1 MNYRINEFKNSVLS
15 KYFNFKVSLL
25 TRLVGNDELLRLELI
40 KKIVGKDP
48 VVMNIHITSDIVDYN
63 KLNRN
68 RRTIFVNNT
77 VKHVSDKQS
86 FVLNPYN
93 VKVVY

>member
-1 MNYRINEFKNSVLS
+1 M
-15 KYFNFKVSLL
+15 
-25 TRLVGNDELLRLELI
+25 RLELI
-40 KKIVGKDP
+40 KKLVDKDP
-48 VVMNIHITSDIVDYN
+48 VVSNITITSDIVDYN

-68 RRTIFVNNT
+68 SRTIFVNNK

-93 VKVVY
+93 TTYV

>member
-1 MNYRINEFKNSVLS
+1 
-15 KYFNFKVSLL
+15 
-25 TRLVGNDELLRLELI
+25 
-40 KKIVGKDP
+40 
-48 VVMNIHITSDIVDYN
+48 MNIHITSDIVDYN

-93 VKVVY
+93 IKVVY

>member
-1 MNYRINEFKNSVLS
+1 MKSYNKEFRSFVLH
-15 KYFNFKVSLL
+15 KYLSFRYF
-25 TRLVGNDELLRLELI
+25 LLRKL
-40 KKIVGKDP
+40 VGKDP

>member
-1 MNYRINEFKNSVLS
+1 MNYSFTKFKELLQTKCFNIKLKVL
-15 KYFNFKVSLL
+15 NKV
-25 TRLVGNDELLRLELI
+25 VCNDEVLKLELI
-40 KKIVGKDP
+40 KKLVGKDP

-68 RRTIFVNNT
+68 TKTIFVNNT
-77 VKHVSDKQS
+77 VKHVSSKQS

-93 VKVVY
+93 TTYV

>member
-1 MNYRINEFKNSVLS
+1 MDAYLEYFKNFVIS
-15 KYFNFKVSLL
+15 KY
-25 TRLVGNDELLRLELI
+25 LEYRVLLI